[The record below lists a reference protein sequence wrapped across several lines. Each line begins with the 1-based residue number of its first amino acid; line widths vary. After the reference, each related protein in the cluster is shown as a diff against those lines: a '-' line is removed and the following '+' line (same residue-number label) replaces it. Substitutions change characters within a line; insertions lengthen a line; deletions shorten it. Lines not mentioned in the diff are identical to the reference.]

1 MIAPRLISNSELILH
16 GLFIFRLIPGHVP
29 QLIVVL
35 LQDLVLLD
43 RVREVLMQLLPIR
56 VEYDDLLVPLL
67 AQRLPLDYL
76 LVLLHHRLLTH
87 PVLLGHQ
94 PVLIGDGLYDSLEPA
109 LIVDP
114 LVLAR
119 AREGVDPCLQVLYLR
134 LEDLVLRRQALV
146 LLHLVSLEVQGL
158 DVLLDVPE
166 IPDPLLRLGQLR
178 FDLLKLGLRAL
189 QVLLKRGVL

>member
-1 MIAPRLISNSELILH
+1 M
-16 GLFIFRLIPGHVP
+16 
-29 QLIVVL
+29 
-35 LQDLVLLD
+35 
-43 RVREVLMQLLPIR
+43 
-56 VEYDDLLVPLL
+56 EYHDLLVPLL

-94 PVLIGDGLYDSLEPA
+94 PVLIGDGLYDPLEPA
-109 LIVDP
+109 LIVDS

-119 AREGVDPCLQVLYLR
+119 ARQGVDSRLQVLDLR
-134 LEDLVLRRQALV
+134 LQDLVLRRQALV
-146 LLHLVSLEVQGL
+146 LLHLICLEVQRL

-166 IPDPLLRLGQLR
+166 VPDPLLRLGQLG

-189 QVLLKRGVL
+189 QVLL